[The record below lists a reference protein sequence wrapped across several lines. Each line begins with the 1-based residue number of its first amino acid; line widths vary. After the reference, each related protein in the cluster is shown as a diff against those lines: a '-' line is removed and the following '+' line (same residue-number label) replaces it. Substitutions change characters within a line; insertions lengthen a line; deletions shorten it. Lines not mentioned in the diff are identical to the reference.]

1 MKHNFNDHSPEC
13 CGPKFPPF
21 CPEDK
26 PPMGR
31 PPMPP
36 CGPMPPCPSVVSGM
50 DLYEAVNNLT
60 DRVNVCIH
68 NYNAVMAESYKT
80 LHNLQQAAQENG
92 AYYGPDEVWVE
103 EGYYANES
111 STYHLVHKACVDRR
125 GEPIRMQLHLAYGN
139 TTNSKI
145 EQGIFNA
152 SKVEFADKM
161 LVAIPKGENGWY
173 GKAIWH
179 GSPIQSADEPTLYTV
194 GFTRAG
200 VMRVYNNGVSVDQML
215 RDTIEN
221 AMGCSGV
228 LIQNGQVTDD
238 SYRANI
244 PNAGQQTSRVCIG
257 QNLDTREVIILTVGY
272 ENDVNRKGL
281 TSKACAEILLGQG
294 CDIAVELCEGV
305 GSAAMDKGSLMYVP
319 DDEQQPNAY
328 AFWFISRKCFY
339 KTDYERELAELI
351 QNYGACIWGG
361 FLNKKNIES
370 VKNDLEAE
378 IARAVAAENALG
390 ERVTEEVTRAKG
402 EEQRIEGKL
411 DTEIQRAKDAEAELQ
426 ENINDETLR
435 AKAEEQR
442 IDAKVDAE
450 VKRATDAEDE
460 LGVRIDA
467 EVNRATANETRIDR
481 KLNDEIARAKAADA
495 GLQSALD
502 KEVHD
507 RTNAD
512 STLHQ
517 EILTE
522 QGERTAADT
531 VLQMNIN
538 SEASTRATED
548 GKLQASVDAEV
559 QARTSEDAKIRTEL
573 GGKIETLTS
582 RVTQCET
589 DIHQLDS
596 LTSQMQQQMS
606 GLDKSVSDMLVTVSK
621 LEVAMENVKQ
631 TVLNMNTVVAECNAK
646 VEALN
651 TKVDGMTSGQ
661 TVLPYVKKGG
671 DTMTGPL
678 VMADTTGAA
687 KGSVATA
694 DGGVSMK
701 AANGAFVKVDAD
713 KVSVGNNAGAAV
725 KLTGVA
731 NGVANTDAVNKG
743 QLDTVKATADEANT
757 AANKASEAASAADA
771 KATQASAAA
780 SAADTK
786 ATQAT
791 TAASAAKTAADD
803 AKAAADEAATE
814 AAKASADVAEIV
826 AGTKDLPYVKKSGD
840 TMSGDLSFNSG
851 LRIGQDSD
859 TRGPLISAPQAEL
872 KVGGSGLTLDAGGNR
887 YINVMGGMTDGTAIL
902 SGVGAGELS
911 TEAVNKA
918 QLDAVSGAANDAKT
932 AADEAAAEAAQA
944 SADVAEIVAGTKDLP
959 YVKKAGD
966 TMTGGLKLSLGESV
980 TLLEQEA
987 DKFSINCNKGVFI
1000 SLANNGVTLS
1010 NVTHG
1015 PLQLHGVKDGSAAN
1029 DAVNYGQLDTVA
1041 RQLGVVGTEIIGIKD
1056 GSTKLPYVKDKSSET
1071 FGIPTNQ
1078 TMLECTDSVNQVLS
1092 NAAARMGP
1100 GFAAKSV
1107 GGIATMFKFK
1117 TAVVVTTIPDNGIVR
1132 WTVPLTK
1139 PAKGFR
1145 LMVCNPVFY
1154 VLSGDTHTV
1163 IGIVQTTIDK
1173 NNNILFEFTRS
1184 DNTKTS
1190 VSITLETSAIALVT
1204 E

>member
-161 LVAIPKGENGWY
+161 LVAIPKSENGWY

-179 GSPIQSADEPTLYTV
+179 GAPIQSADEPTLYTV

-257 QNLDTREVIILTVGY
+257 QNLDTREVIMLTVGN

-370 VKNDLEAE
+370 VKNDLDAE

-402 EEQRIEGKL
+402 EEQRIEGKV
-411 DTEIQRAKDAEAELQ
+411 DAEIQRAKDAEAELQ
-426 ENINDETLR
+426 ESINDETLR

-450 VKRATDAEDE
+450 VKRATDAEEE
-460 LGVRIDA
+460 LGVRIDGEVARAKA
-467 EVNRATANETRIDR
+467 EEQRIDG
-481 KLNDEIARAKAADA
+481 KVDAESARAKAAEA

-531 VLQMNIN
+531 VLQNNIN

-548 GKLQASVDAEV
+548 GKLQASIDAEAKARASADSVLQSNIDSEASSRATEDGKLQANIDTEV
-559 QARTSEDAKIRTEL
+559 QARTSEDAKLKAALE
-573 GGKIETLTS
+573 GKIEALTS
-582 RVTQCET
+582 RVTQYET

-621 LEVAMENVKQ
+621 LETAMENVKQ
-631 TVLNMNTVVAECNAK
+631 TVLNMNAVVTECNAK
-646 VEALN
+646 VEELN
-651 TKVDGMTSGQ
+651 TKVEGMTSGQ
-661 TVLPYVKKGG
+661 TVLPYVKKDG
-671 DTMTGPL
+671 DTMTGAL
-678 VMADTTGAA
+678 VMADSTGA
-687 KGSVATA
+687 KGSVAVA
-694 DGGVSMK
+694 DVGVSLK
-701 AANGAFVKVDAD
+701 AANGAFVKVDGEQVTIGD
-713 KVSVGNNAGAAV
+713 NAGNSVKLQGIYAATKANEAVNLYQLNQKADSSTVAAV
-725 KLTGVA
+725 SEVA
-731 NGVANTDAVNKG
+731 NAAKSKADSA
-743 QLDTVKATADEANT
+743 DT
-757 AANKASEAASAADA
+757 

-780 SAADTK
+780 SAADERSRD
-786 ATQAT
+786 AAEAANG
-791 TAASAAKTAADD
+791 AASLAQTALNTANTAESAANDAKKAADD
-803 AKAAADEAATE
+803 AAAEAAQASAAASEANAKATEAKADVNSIVVGTKMLPYVAKAGDFMTGALSFVKDEAGTTLKQTENGFEMLSSMGTKVALTENGVTIAGGGGGSTQLSGVRDGHDVEDAVNKGQLDAVKGTADEAAT
-814 AAKASADVAEIV
+814 
-826 AGTKDLPYVKKSGD
+826 
-840 TMSGDLSFNSG
+840 
-851 LRIGQDSD
+851 
-859 TRGPLISAPQAEL
+859 
-872 KVGGSGLTLDAGGNR
+872 
-887 YINVMGGMTDGTAIL
+887 
-902 SGVGAGELS
+902 
-911 TEAVNKA
+911 
-918 QLDAVSGAANDAKT
+918 
-932 AADEAAAEAAQA
+932 EAAQA
-944 SADVAEIVAGTKDLP
+944 SADVAEIVAGTK
-959 YVKKAGD
+959 V
-966 TMTGGLKLSLGESV
+966 
-980 TLLEQEA
+980 
-987 DKFSINCNKGVFI
+987 
-1000 SLANNGVTLS
+1000 
-1010 NVTHG
+1010 
-1015 PLQLHGVKDGSAAN
+1015 
-1029 DAVNYGQLDTVA
+1029 
-1041 RQLGVVGTEIIGIKD
+1041 
-1056 GSTKLPYVKDKSSET
+1056 LPYVKDNSAKT
-1071 FGIPTNQ
+1071 FTIPTIN
-1078 TMLECTDSVNQVLS
+1078 TVLECTDSANQALAGAV
-1092 NAAARMGP
+1092 AKMGS
-1100 GFAAKSV
+1100 GFTAQSI
-1107 GGIATMFKFK
+1107 GGVATMLDFETK
-1117 TAVVVTTIPDNGIVR
+1117 VIVSTIPDDGIVR
-1132 WTVPLTK
+1132 WTVPVTK
-1139 PAKGFR
+1139 PASGYR
-1145 LMVCNPVFY
+1145 IMVCNPVFT
-1154 VLSGDTHTV
+1154 LFSGDTHTV
-1163 IGIVQTTIDK
+1163 IGHVITDVDY
-1173 NNNILFEFTRS
+1173 NNNIFFEFIRS
-1184 DNTKTS
+1184 DSTKTS
-1190 VSITLETSAIALVT
+1190 ATLVMSTSAIALTT

>member
-1 MKHNFNDHSPEC
+1 MKHNFNDHSHEC

-103 EGYYANES
+103 EGYYADES

-161 LVAIPKGENGWY
+161 LVAIPKTENGWY

-179 GSPIQSADEPTLYTV
+179 SAPIQSADEPTLYTV

-257 QNLDTREVIILTVGY
+257 QNLDTREVIMLTVGN

-319 DDEQQPNAY
+319 DDGQQPNAY

-351 QNYGACIWGG
+351 QNYGACIWDG

-370 VKNDLEAE
+370 VKNGLDAE

-402 EEQRIEGKL
+402 EEQRIEGKV
-411 DTEIQRAKDAEAELQ
+411 DAEIQRAKDAEAELQ
-426 ENINDETLR
+426 ESINDETLR

-450 VKRATDAEDE
+450 VKRATDAEEE
-460 LGVRIDA
+460 LGVRIDS
-467 EVNRATANETRIDR
+467 EVSRAKSEEQRIDG
-481 KLNDEIARAKAADA
+481 KVDAESARAKAAEA

-507 RTNAD
+507 RTNGD

-531 VLQMNIN
+531 VLQNNIN
-538 SEASTRATED
+538 SEANTRATED

-559 QARTSEDAKIRTEL
+559 AARTSEDAKIRTEL
-573 GGKIETLTS
+573 GGKIEALTS

-631 TVLNMNTVVAECNAK
+631 TVLNMNAVVAECNAK
-646 VEALN
+646 VEALDA
-651 TKVDGMTSGQ
+651 KVNGMTSGQ
-661 TVLPYVKKGG
+661 TELPYVKKAGG
-671 DTMTGPL
+671 TMTGPL
-678 VMADTTGAA
+678 VMADSSGAA

-694 DGGVSMK
+694 DGGVSLK
-701 AANGAFVKVDAD
+701 AANGAFIKVDGEQVTIGD
-713 KVSVGNNAGAAV
+713 NAGNSVKLQGIYAATRDNEAVNLYQLNEKADNTYVAIVNDVASAADAKATQASEAASAADAKAAEAKSAVAAV
-725 KLTGVA
+725 SEVA
-731 NGVANTDAVNKG
+731 NAAKTKADSA
-743 QLDTVKATADEANT
+743 DTKATQ
-757 AANKASEAASAADA
+757 ASEAASAADA

-780 SAADTK
+780 SEANAKAVEAKSAVAAIESGTK
-786 ATQAT
+786 LLPYVAKAGDYMTGALSFIKGEQSTALKQTENGFEMRSSST
-791 TAASAAKTAADD
+791 TKVLLSGDGVTIGGAGNTGVQLHGVMDGSAAEDAVNKGQLDAVKGTADD
-803 AKAAADEAATE
+803 AATE
-814 AAKASADVAEIV
+814 A
-826 AGTKDLPYVKKSGD
+826 T
-840 TMSGDLSFNSG
+840 
-851 LRIGQDSD
+851 
-859 TRGPLISAPQAEL
+859 
-872 KVGGSGLTLDAGGNR
+872 
-887 YINVMGGMTDGTAIL
+887 
-902 SGVGAGELS
+902 
-911 TEAVNKA
+911 
-918 QLDAVSGAANDAKT
+918 
-932 AADEAAAEAAQA
+932 QA
-944 SADVAEIVAGTKDLP
+944 SADVAEIVAGTK
-959 YVKKAGD
+959 V
-966 TMTGGLKLSLGESV
+966 
-980 TLLEQEA
+980 
-987 DKFSINCNKGVFI
+987 
-1000 SLANNGVTLS
+1000 
-1010 NVTHG
+1010 
-1015 PLQLHGVKDGSAAN
+1015 
-1029 DAVNYGQLDTVA
+1029 
-1041 RQLGVVGTEIIGIKD
+1041 
-1056 GSTKLPYVKDKSSET
+1056 LPYVKDNSAKT
-1071 FGIPTNQ
+1071 FTIPAYDTV
-1078 TMLECTDSVNQVLS
+1078 LKCTDSANQVL
-1092 NAAARMGP
+1092 AGAVAEMGS
-1100 GFAAKSV
+1100 GFTAQSI
-1107 GGIATMFKFK
+1107 GGVATILDFE
-1117 TAVVVTTIPDNGIVR
+1117 TRVIVSAIPDDGIVR
-1132 WTVPLTK
+1132 WTVPVTK
-1139 PAKGFR
+1139 PASGYR
-1145 LMVCNPVFY
+1145 IMICNPVFT
-1154 VLSGDTHTV
+1154 LFSGDTHTV
-1163 IGIVQTTIDK
+1163 IGHVITDIDY
-1173 NNNILFEFTRS
+1173 NNNILCEFQRS

-1190 VSITLETSAIALVT
+1190 ATIVMSTSAIALT
-1204 E
+1204 TD

>member
-161 LVAIPKGENGWY
+161 LVAIPKGKNGWY

-179 GSPIQSADEPTLYTV
+179 GAPIQSADEPTLYTV

-228 LIQNGQVTDD
+228 LIQNGQLTDD

-257 QNLDTREVIILTVGY
+257 QNLDTREVIILTVGN

-281 TSKACAEILLGQG
+281 TSKACAAILLGQG

-351 QNYGACIWGG
+351 QNYGACIWDG

-370 VKNDLEAE
+370 VKNDLDAE

-402 EEQRIEGKL
+402 EEQRIEGKV
-411 DTEIQRAKDAEAELQ
+411 DAEIQRAKDAEAELQ
-426 ENINDETLR
+426 ESINDETLR

-467 EVNRATANETRIDR
+467 EVSRAKAEEQRIDG
-481 KLNDEIARAKAADA
+481 KVDAESARAKAAEA

-531 VLQMNIN
+531 VLQNNIN

-548 GKLQASVDAEV
+548 GKLQASIDAEV
-559 QARTSEDAKIRTEL
+559 QARTSEDSKIRTEL
-573 GGKIETLTS
+573 GGKIEALTS

-596 LTSQMQQQMS
+596 LASQMQQQMS

-621 LEVAMENVKQ
+621 LETAMENLKQ
-631 TVLNMNTVVAECNAK
+631 TVLSMNTVVAECNAK
-646 VEALN
+646 VEALE
-651 TKVDGMTSGQ
+651 TKVNGMTSGQ
-661 TVLPYVKKGG
+661 TELPYVKKAGG
-671 DTMTGPL
+671 TMTGPL
-678 VMADTTGAA
+678 VMADSSGAA
-687 KGSVATA
+687 KGSVAVA
-694 DGGVSMK
+694 DGGVSLK
-701 AANGAFVKVDAD
+701 AANGAFVKVDGEQVTIGD
-713 KVSVGNNAGAAV
+713 NAGNSV
-725 KLTGVA
+725 KLQGIYAATKDNEAVNLYQLNEKADNSYVAVVSEVA
-731 NGVANTDAVNKG
+731 NGASSLAQTAFNKG
-743 QLDTVKATADEANT
+743 SSAEIT
-757 AANKASEAASAADA
+757 ANK
-771 KATQASAAA
+771 
-780 SAADTK
+780 
-786 ATQAT
+786 
-791 TAASAAKTAADD
+791 AKTAADD
-803 AKAAADEAATE
+803 
-814 AAKASADVAEIV
+814 
-826 AGTKDLPYVKKSGD
+826 
-840 TMSGDLSFNSG
+840 
-851 LRIGQDSD
+851 
-859 TRGPLISAPQAEL
+859 
-872 KVGGSGLTLDAGGNR
+872 
-887 YINVMGGMTDGTAIL
+887 
-902 SGVGAGELS
+902 
-911 TEAVNKA
+911 
-918 QLDAVSGAANDAKT
+918 
-932 AADEAAAEAAQA
+932 AAAEAAQA
-944 SADVAEIVAGTKDLP
+944 SADVAEIVSGTKELP
-959 YVKKAGD
+959 YVKELPERTATLPAIGTVFNCRDSKGTALSNAQARMGGFKKVY
-966 TMTGGLKLSLGESV
+966 TG
-980 TLLEQEA
+980 
-987 DKFSINCNKGVFI
+987 IN
-1000 SLANNGVTLS
+1000 SLAILLRFEIILNVDSVPDDGIIRWDMEVPFSSGKYQVIIANEYVSIFNDDGSGTVLARVAVTTITNTTTIQFEWKRVKNGVT
-1010 NVTHG
+1010 
-1015 PLQLHGVKDGSAAN
+1015 AA
-1029 DAVNYGQLDTVA
+1029 LDTIPVSVIAVA
-1041 RQLGVVGTEIIGIKD
+1041 VE
-1056 GSTKLPYVKDKSSET
+1056 
-1071 FGIPTNQ
+1071 
-1078 TMLECTDSVNQVLS
+1078 
-1092 NAAARMGP
+1092 
-1100 GFAAKSV
+1100 
-1107 GGIATMFKFK
+1107 
-1117 TAVVVTTIPDNGIVR
+1117 
-1132 WTVPLTK
+1132 
-1139 PAKGFR
+1139 
-1145 LMVCNPVFY
+1145 
-1154 VLSGDTHTV
+1154 
-1163 IGIVQTTIDK
+1163 
-1173 NNNILFEFTRS
+1173 
-1184 DNTKTS
+1184 
-1190 VSITLETSAIALVT
+1190 
-1204 E
+1204 

>member
-103 EGYYANES
+103 EGYYADES

-161 LVAIPKGENGWY
+161 LVAIPKSENGWY

-179 GSPIQSADEPTLYTV
+179 GAPIQSAEEPTLYTV

-228 LIQNGQVTDD
+228 LIQNGQLTDD

-257 QNLDTREVIILTVGY
+257 QNLDTREVIMLTVGN

-319 DDEQQPNAY
+319 DDGQQPNAY

-351 QNYGACIWGG
+351 QNYGACIWDG

-370 VKNDLEAE
+370 VKNDLDAE

-402 EEQRIEGKL
+402 EEQRIEGKV
-411 DTEIQRAKDAEAELQ
+411 DAEIQRAKDAEAELQ
-426 ENINDETLR
+426 ESINDETLR
-435 AKAEEQR
+435 AKAEEQK

-450 VKRATDAEDE
+450 VKRATDAEEE
-460 LGVRIDA
+460 LGVRIDG
-467 EVNRATANETRIDR
+467 EVARATAEEQRIDG
-481 KLNDEIARAKAADA
+481 KVDAESARAKAAEA

-531 VLQMNIN
+531 VLQNNIN

-573 GGKIETLTS
+573 GGKIEALTS

-606 GLDKSVSDMLVTVSK
+606 GLDKNVSDMLVTVSK
-621 LEVAMENVKQ
+621 LETAMENVKQ
-631 TVLNMNTVVAECNAK
+631 TVMNMSTTVAE
-646 VEALN
+646 LN
-651 TKVDGMTSGQ
+651 TKYEEMSAKMDGITSGE
-661 TVLPYVKKGG
+661 
-671 DTMTGPL
+671 
-678 VMADTTGAA
+678 
-687 KGSVATA
+687 TA
-694 DGGVSMK
+694 
-701 AANGAFVKVDAD
+701 
-713 KVSVGNNAGAAV
+713 
-725 KLTGVA
+725 
-731 NGVANTDAVNKG
+731 
-743 QLDTVKATADEANT
+743 
-757 AANKASEAASAADA
+757 
-771 KATQASAAA
+771 
-780 SAADTK
+780 
-786 ATQAT
+786 
-791 TAASAAKTAADD
+791 
-803 AKAAADEAATE
+803 
-814 AAKASADVAEIV
+814 
-826 AGTKDLPYVKKSGD
+826 LPYVKKSGD
-840 TMSGDLSFNSG
+840 TM
-851 LRIGQDSD
+851 
-859 TRGPLISAPQAEL
+859 TGPL
-872 KVGGSGLTLDAGGNR
+872 
-887 YINVMGGMTDGTAIL
+887 VMGDSADVSKGSLAASDSGVTLKATNGAFVKVDGSHVTIGDNAGNTVKL
-902 SGVGAGELS
+902 SGVADATNDNDAVNKQQVLAIFQQLLVMLGEGTIEQPYLKTSGGTLTGALNLPDIAISDVPEGGDSRAINTKFFVNYLTQFSELLKYTLVPRQNGWASDLELRGLPNTNKLEFTTLGEYSVLAEATNDGLS
-911 TEAVNKA
+911 FKSGTNSFSEPTKLHDIAAGVADTDAVNKA
-918 QLDAVSGAANDAKT
+918 QLDAA
-932 AADEAAAEAAQA
+932 
-944 SADVAEIVAGTKDLP
+944 VAGATGDLP

-966 TMTGGLKLSLGESV
+966 TMTGPLTFNKGDVG
-980 TLLEQEA
+980 TTLEQDEA
-987 DKFSINCNKGVFI
+987 GFGMRSTTGTKVLLSGD
-1000 SLANNGVTLS
+1000 GVTIGGAGDAG
-1010 NVTHG
+1010 V
-1015 PLQLHGVKDGSAAN
+1015 QLHGVMDGSAAE
-1029 DAVNYGQLDTVA
+1029 DAVNKGQLDAVKSTADHATTLANQAKAAARSADTKATQASAAAAAADTKATQASTAASEAKTAADAAATEAAQASADVADIVAGTKVLPYVGDYSAAEFGLPNPRTVLEC
-1041 RQLGVVGTEIIGIKD
+1041 LGSD
-1056 GSTKLPYVKDKSSET
+1056 GST
-1071 FGIPTNQ
+1071 
-1078 TMLECTDSVNQVLS
+1078 LS
-1092 NAAARMGP
+1092 GVTAQFKTGYAQ
-1100 GFAAKSV
+1100 KSV
-1107 GGIATMFKFK
+1107 GGILSILKLSTSLAANSIPADGVIKW
-1117 TAVVVTTIPDNGIVR
+1117 TIPV
-1132 WTVPLTK
+1132 TK
-1139 PAKGFR
+1139 PSNR
-1145 LMVCNPVFY
+1145 TYDLMVCNPIFNVI
-1154 VLSGDTHTV
+1154 SGDTHTV
-1163 IGIVQTTIDK
+1163 IGTLKLIIGPTKNIECEFYLTDSSKDSVTLSTTV
-1173 NNNILFEFTRS
+1173 
-1184 DNTKTS
+1184 S
-1190 VSITLETSAIALVT
+1190 VIAVITG
-1204 E
+1204 

>member
-103 EGYYANES
+103 EGYYADES

-179 GSPIQSADEPTLYTV
+179 GAPIQSADEPTLYTV

-215 RDTIEN
+215 RDTVEN

-244 PNAGQQTSRVCIG
+244 PNAGQQMSRVCMG
-257 QNLDTREVIILTVGY
+257 QNLDTREVIILTVGN

-370 VKNDLEAE
+370 VKNDLDAE

-402 EEQRIEGKL
+402 EEQRIEGKV
-411 DTEIQRAKDAEAELQ
+411 DAEIQRAKDAEAELQ
-426 ENINDETLR
+426 ESINDETLR

-467 EVNRATANETRIDR
+467 EVNRAKAEEQRIDG
-481 KLNDEIARAKAADA
+481 KVDAESARAKAAEA

-531 VLQMNIN
+531 VLQNNIN

-559 QARTSEDAKIRTEL
+559 QARTSEDAKIKTEL
-573 GGKIETLTS
+573 GGKIEALTS

-646 VEALN
+646 VEELN
-651 TKVDGMTSGQ
+651 TKVEGMTNGQ

-678 VMADTTGAA
+678 VMADAAGAA

-694 DGGVSMK
+694 DSGVSMK

-731 NGVANTDAVNKG
+731 DGVANTDAVNKG
-743 QLDTVKATADEANT
+743 QLDTVKATADGANT
-757 AANKASEAASAADA
+757 A
-771 KATQASAAA
+771 ATQASAAA
-780 SAADTK
+780 SAADAKASQASEAASAADTK
-786 ATQAT
+786 ATQAGD
-791 TAASAAKTAADD
+791 TANAAKTAADD
-803 AKAAADEAATE
+803 AAAEAAQ
-814 AAKASADVAEIV
+814 ASADVAEIV
-826 AGTKDLPYVKKSGD
+826 AGTKELPYVKKSGD
-840 TMSGDLSFNSG
+840 TMTGDLSFNTG

-859 TRGPLISAPQAEL
+859 TRSPLISAPQAEL

-887 YINVMGGMTDGTAIL
+887 YINVMGGMPDGTAIL

-966 TMTGGLKLSLGESV
+966 TMTGGLKFSLGASV

-1041 RQLGVVGTEIIGIKD
+1041 GQLGVVGTEVIGIKY
-1056 GSTKLPYVKDKSSET
+1056 GSTKLPYVNDKSSKT

-1078 TMLECTDSVNQVLS
+1078 TVLKCTDSANQELAG
-1092 NAAARMGP
+1092 AAARMGP

-1107 GGIATMFKFK
+1107 GGIATMLNFE
-1117 TAVVVTTIPDNGIVR
+1117 TAVVVTTIPDDGIVR

-1139 PAKGFR
+1139 PANGFR

-1163 IGIVQTTIDK
+1163 IGIVKTTIDY
-1173 NNNILFEFTRS
+1173 NNNILCEFTRS

-1190 VSITLETSAIALVT
+1190 VSLAMEISAIALVT